1 MPSGSSITPTPRAA
15 PWSLL
20 TPPPKNAASS
30 FERLPPVSPDRWRAL
45 LGRKISIRYALSG
58 DPEHPFSEAI
68 GVISGVSEEEHPNI
82 TILSR
87 DGKAIELSSSD
98 VLQGKV
104 FP

>member
-1 MPSGSSITPTPRAA
+1 MRLVA

-20 TPPPKNAASS
+20 TLLPRNAASS
-30 FERLPPVSPDRWRAL
+30 FERLPPDSPQRWRAL
-45 LGRKISIRYALSG
+45 LGRKISIRYALAD

-68 GVISGVSEEEHPNI
+68 GVISGVSEDEQPAI
-82 TILSR
+82 TILGR
-87 DGKAIELSSSD
+87 DGKSIEVRSSD